1 MVALDP
7 NPTPCGGE
15 APKEEAPLLDLEIG
29 TPEDATASDC
39 KGETKEKKSGL
50 AAAFTKFFEQTD
62 AEKEEADRVARWAL
76 RVYAATSLSI
86 NHTPSTTV
94 RYLITDAKSAGIL
107 GCAVAVPGQS
117 DETVRDRQR
126 DWRR

>member
-29 TPEDATASDC
+29 TPEDATAPDC
-39 KGETKEKKSGL
+39 KGETKKGSGL

-62 AEKEEADRVARWAL
+62 AEKEEADRAARWAL

-86 NHTPSTTV
+86 NHTSTTV
-94 RYLITDAKSAGIL
+94 RYLIIDAKSAGIL